1 MALGS
6 VFWRSDSTK
15 DILLRSAAIC
25 CDLLRSAAIWN
36 RKSEGGLEMSPSEL
50 ALFTEGS
57 EFVGRHDLSWPLLK
71 HLDLR
76 SRFEE
81 KAN

>member
-15 DILLRSAAIC
+15 DILLRSAAI
-25 CDLLRSAAIWN
+25 WN
-36 RKSEGGLEMSPSEL
+36 RKSEGGPQMSPSEL
-50 ALFTEGS
+50 ALFIAGS
-57 EFVGRHDLSWPLLK
+57 EYVGRHDLSWPLLK
-71 HLDLR
+71 HLDLG
-76 SRFEE
+76 SRFKE